1 VETMKQF
8 NDMTRD
14 QQIEYLEWEVE
25 KEEQGIGYLQDL
37 LEDRMKSQEWR
48 MKRLTELKD
57 DDFQSRIRLVAS
69 ISGDKIHD

>member
-1 VETMKQF
+1 MKQF

-69 ISGDKIHD
+69 ISGDKIHG